1 MDRIAP
7 FSFVSACWPVR
18 WKADWNAPL
27 VLVGLLVVLLSPW
40 VMYEGLIRP
49 LNHDIFWLLTGLE
62 RILAGQGMIDAV
74 YETNPPLS
82 FFIYLPTY
90 LLSLIGVPAEIGLLI
105 TVAMAVLLSAFAVY
119 RLLSRHLDVDRVFAC
134 GLCGVYVI
142 AATALI
148 VPEFGQR
155 DHILALG
162 LVPLLLAQVV
172 LLRAAPS
179 FRAGFFLWAVCFAA
193 AFLVLLK
200 PHYGIVPTIMIV
212 TRMVRGRGFRVLRD
226 PDVIALGVMV
236 ALYAGILVV
245 FFRDY
250 LTQILPVV
258 VDLYDSF
265 GNKAS
270 VGLLFGFVVFNLLA
284 WTASQNVVQKN
295 IQNLIAYFSLGSV
308 LALIP
313 YVLMQK
319 GFAYH
324 LVPSS
329 IFLFMAMGVLIQAG
343 LRTHARPG
351 IAMGVTI
358 VIAASAAMLLP
369 HSYYP
374 TKDDV
379 MMAPLTRA
387 LSYEP
392 DTMQK
397 CNGECRFMVLGLS
410 LRATQLSSHYAGGEQ
425 ASRFGT
431 LWFIPGLIEEAASL
445 QTSPDAKE
453 QEEYLKMKTDFI
465 AMLRQDVATWRPDR
479 ILFCN
484 TMQDLAY
491 FNGDTILKASPYEY
505 RFVKTLSVNRSEYFS
520 ATDKKMTQCKLYDRI
535 AP

>member
-1 MDRIAP
+1 MNRIAP
-7 FSFVSACWPVR
+7 FSFIPARWPVR
-18 WKADWNAPL
+18 WNADWNAPL
-27 VLVGLLVVLLSPW
+27 LMAGLLAVVLSPW
-40 VMYEGLIRP
+40 AIYEALIRP

-62 RILAGQGMIDAV
+62 RILAGRSMIDAV

-82 FFIYLPTY
+82 FFIYLPAY
-90 LLSLIGVPAEIGLLI
+90 LVSLIGVPAEMGLLG
-105 TVAMAVLLSAFAVY
+105 TVLVAVLLSALAVY
-119 RLLSRHLDVDRVFAC
+119 RLLSRSLDVDRVFAC
-134 GLCGVYVI
+134 GLCGVYII
-142 AATALI
+142 ATTALI

-172 LLRAAPS
+172 LLRAGPS
-179 FRAGFFLWAVCFAA
+179 FRADFLLWAVCCAG

-200 PHYGIVPTIMIV
+200 PHYGIVPAIMIAV
-212 TRMVRGRGFRVLRD
+212 RMVRGRGFWVIRD

-236 ALYAGILVV
+236 TLYAGILAL

-284 WTASQNVVQKN
+284 WTASHNATQKN
-295 IQNLIAYFSLGSV
+295 IQNLIACLSLGSV

-324 LVPSS
+324 LVPSA
-329 IFLFMAMGVLIQAG
+329 IFLFVAMGALIQDS
-343 LRTHARPG
+343 LRSRSRPG
-351 IAMGVTI
+351 VAMAVTI
-358 VIAASAAMLLP
+358 MIAACVAMVLP

-374 TKDDV
+374 TRDDV

-392 DTMQK
+392 GTMQK
-397 CNGECRFMVLGLS
+397 CDGECRFMVLGLS

-431 LWFIPGLIEEAASL
+431 LWFIPGLMDGAAAL
-445 QTSPDAKE
+445 QTSSGAGEKE
-453 QEEYLKMKTDFI
+453 DYSKMQADFI
-465 AMLRQDVATWRPDR
+465 AMLRQDVAVWRPDR

-484 TMQDLAY
+484 TAQDLAY
-491 FNGDTILKASPYEY
+491 FSKDTILKASPYEY
-505 RFVKTLSVNRSEYFS
+505 RFVKTLQVNRSEYFS
-520 ATDKKMTQCKLYDRI
+520 ATDKKMVPCKLYDRV